1 MSLLFGTIK
10 RLFRF
15 NNVFLK
21 SKCSLLSF
29 TDLKSK
35 LDIYVRLT
43 RFVVI
48 RNCIIKSFT
57 YIGANSKINNC
68 EIGKFCSIADDVK
81 IGLPIHPLDY
91 ISTSPIFF
99 SRANGTGL
107 KWSESTIFDGQA
119 KKTFIGNDVWI
130 GSRVIILGGVTIGD
144 GVVIAAGS
152 IVTKNVPS
160 YAVVAGV
167 PAKVVKFRFN
177 EKEVDSLIKSAWWN
191 LDTDILRK
199 NLSLFQQPL
208 SINTIHDL
216 LKTKSQE

>member
-1 MSLLFGTIK
+1 M
-10 RLFRF
+10 
-15 NNVFLK
+15 
-21 SKCSLLSF
+21 
-29 TDLKSK
+29 
-35 LDIYVRLT
+35 
-43 RFVVI
+43 
-48 RNCIIKSFT
+48 
-57 YIGANSKINNC
+57 
-68 EIGKFCSIADDVK
+68 
-81 IGLPIHPLDY
+81 P
-91 ISTSPIFF
+91 
-99 SRANGTGL
+99 
-107 KWSESTIFDGQA
+107 
-119 KKTFIGNDVWI
+119 
-130 GSRVIILGGVTIGD
+130 GVTIGD